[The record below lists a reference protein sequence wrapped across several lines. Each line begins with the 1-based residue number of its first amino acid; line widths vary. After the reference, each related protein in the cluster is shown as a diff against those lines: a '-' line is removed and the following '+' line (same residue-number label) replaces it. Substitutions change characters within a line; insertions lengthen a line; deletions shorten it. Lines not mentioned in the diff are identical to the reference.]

1 MPTCDNGVARVRQK
15 ITISLLTDVSQNL
28 ISVEACT
35 GKMCVRGRE
44 TERESVCVGAC
55 QSVRGERGRDVKAS
69 GPYFAAAKAALV
81 AIFDF
86 FYPPVYLEK
95 NMFSKK
101 SSLE

>member
-1 MPTCDNGVARVRQK
+1 MYERKRD
-15 ITISLLTDVSQNL
+15 
-28 ISVEACT
+28 
-35 GKMCVRGRE
+35 RE
-44 TERESVCVGAC
+44 RERESVCVRVGAC

-101 SSLE
+101 AR